1 MQSTTEAPVSAED
14 EAHQQWVSSMVGG
27 CQDGLAAL
35 FDRFAQRVYGVAERI
50 LRNDADAQEVV
61 SEVFSQVWRDASRF
75 DASRGSVSAW
85 ISRLSHSRAIDRLRR
100 RKARPDSH
108 VAMHLDQ
115 LDTTYPQPTANTPDL
130 LENLQN
136 DVMVREAFRVMGA
149 DQQRCVALAF
159 LEGLSHQEISERL
172 TMPLGTVKS
181 HVRRGLLAMRS
192 FLESRGIEGIEP

>member
-1 MQSTTEAPVSAED
+1 MHSTTETPLPVED

-35 FDRFAQRVYGVAERI
+35 FDRFGQRVYGVAERI

-61 SEVFSQVWRDASRF
+61 SEVFSQVWRDANRF
-75 DASRGSVSAW
+75 DPSRGTVSAW
-85 ISRLSHSRAIDRLRR
+85 IGRLSHSRAIDRLRR

-115 LDTTYPQPTANTPDL
+115 LDTTYPQSTASTPDL
-130 LENLQN
+130 LDDLQN
-136 DVMVREAFRVMGA
+136 DVMVREAFRAMGTE
-149 DQQRCVALAF
+149 QKRCVALAF

-181 HVRRGLLAMRS
+181 HVRRGLLAMRG
-192 FLESRGIEGIEP
+192 FLESRGIEGTDS